1 MGGGPQKDQGVISRL
16 EPLASGE
23 GEGPQIELPPVADRL
38 LNHWCLVESP

>member
-23 GEGPQIELPPVADRL
+23 GEGPQIELSLVADRL
-38 LNHWCLVESP
+38 LNQCCLVESP